1 MAAGRRSART
11 ERLFASQRLD
21 EPEVGIPFSAGGDE
35 LSVVELR
42 QYTLQ
47 AGQRDVMIDL
57 FDQELVETQEAVGIR
72 VLGQFRDLDNPNRF
86 VWLRAFPDMSARR
99 RALEGF
105 YGGPVW
111 AAHGDAANAT
121 MVDSDDVLLLRPT
134 RRGSGFALAGRTRP
148 PAGTGPRF
156 DSLLAA
162 TVYSLPAP
170 VDEEFVTF
178 FAHRVAPEMVRTS
191 APPVASFQTEAAEN
205 TYPALPVREGEH
217 VFVWFA
223 SFSSEAEHRRHI
235 EQLRRSA
242 HWNDHVKQELAARL
256 ASHQYLRLQ
265 PTPRS
270 LLH

>member
-1 MAAGRRSART
+1 VPT
-11 ERLFASQRLD
+11 ERPFGSQRPDDPDVL
-21 EPEVGIPFSAGGDE
+21 ITSSAGGHE

-42 QYTLQ
+42 QYTLHP
-47 AGQRDVMIDL
+47 GQRDVLIDL
-57 FDQELVETQEAVGIR
+57 FDQEFVETQEAVGIR

-86 VWLRAFPDMSARR
+86 VWLRAFPDMPARR
-99 RALEGF
+99 RALEAF

-111 AAHGDAANAT
+111 AAYGDHANPT

-134 RRGSGFALAGRTRP
+134 SRGSGFVTAGRTRSP
-148 PAGTGPRF
+148 VGAGERF
-156 DSLLAA
+156 HSLLAA

-170 VDEEFVTF
+170 IDEEFVTF
-178 FAHRVAPEMVRTS
+178 FAQWVAPEMVRTS
-191 APPVASFQTEAAEN
+191 AAPVASFQTEAAEN
-205 TYPALPVREGEH
+205 TYPGLPVREGEH

-223 SFSSEAEHRRHI
+223 SFSSEAEQRRHV

-242 HWNDHVKQELAARL
+242 SWNDHVKQELAARL

-270 LLH
+270 LLP